1 MAREMQRLDHAPIG
15 AGQGLSQGRV
25 GDSIQMKRTVLSLAL
40 FSAFGS
46 LPAVSVAQ
54 SAPAASP
61 LTANIAL
68 TSDYRFRGIS
78 QTEKRFAV
86 QGGIDW
92 TGPGGLYLGNWNSTV
107 SDDFY
112 ANGRGLEMDFYGG
125 YKFEI
130 AKDVTLDLGA
140 IYYYYPGAYYTPTG
154 KPKYNNF
161 EVYAGVST
169 GPFSAKVY
177 YALSNLFGIN
187 DATTI
192 SAPNGDSKGSYYID
206 LGYSAEI
213 MPKLTLGAHVGYQSV
228 KNYSATYSYSDY
240 KLGVTYDLAGWM
252 LGANVY
258 GTNAANKVAYQLNGK
273 KLGET
278 GLVLSVARTF

>member
-1 MAREMQRLDHAPIG
+1 
-15 AGQGLSQGRV
+15 
-25 GDSIQMKRTVLSLAL
+25 MKRTVLSLAL

-140 IYYYYPGAYYTPTG
+140 IYYVYPGAYYSGFSG
-154 KPKYNNF
+154 KPKYSNF
-161 EVYAGVST
+161 EVYAGLSS

-177 YALSNLFGIN
+177 YALSNFFGLSN
-187 DATTI
+187 TVGA
-192 SAPNGDSKGSYYID
+192 AGDSKGSYYLD
-206 LGYSAEI
+206 FGYSAEI

-228 KNYSATYSYSDY
+228 NNYSDLSYTDY

-258 GTNAANKVAYQLNGK
+258 GTNADKALYTFQGK
-273 KLGET
+273 KLGTT

>member
-1 MAREMQRLDHAPIG
+1 MAREMQRPDHAPIG

-78 QTEKRFAV
+78 QTKRGFAV

-92 TGPGGLYLGNWNSTV
+92 TGPGGLYLGNWNSIV
-107 SDDFY
+107 SDAQY
-112 ANGRGLEMDFYGG
+112 LNGNKLEMDFYGG
-125 YKFEI
+125 YKFDI
-130 AKDVTLDLGA
+130 AKDVALDLGA
-140 IYYYYPGAYYTPTG
+140 IYYYYPGAYYNVASG
-154 KPKYNNF
+154 RPKYSNF
-161 EVYAGVST
+161 EVYAGVSS
-169 GPFSAKVY
+169 GPFSVKAY
-177 YALSNLFGIN
+177 YALSNLFGLDN
-187 DATTI
+187 TT
-192 SAPNGDSKGSYYID
+192 SAIGPNGDSKGSYYLD

-228 KNYSATYSYSDY
+228 KNYGALSYTDY
-240 KLGVTYDLAGWM
+240 KLGLTYDLAGWM

-258 GTNAANKVAYQLNGK
+258 TTNASKADYQAEGK
-273 KLGET
+273 KLGTT

>member
-1 MAREMQRLDHAPIG
+1 
-15 AGQGLSQGRV
+15 
-25 GDSIQMKRTVLSLAL
+25 MKRSALSLAL
-40 FSAFGS
+40 LGAFAS

-78 QTEKRFAV
+78 QTEKRFAI

-107 SDDFY
+107 SDESY

-140 IYYYYPGAYYTPTG
+140 IYYYYPGAYYSLPG
-154 KPKYNNF
+154 KPKYSNF

-169 GPFSAKVY
+169 GPFSAKLY
-177 YALSNLFGIN
+177 YALSDLFGLN
-187 DATTI
+187 SSTA
-192 SAPNGDSKGSYYID
+192 SVPNGDSKGSYYID

-228 KNYSATYSYSDY
+228 KNYSATNSYTDY
-240 KLGVTYDLAGWM
+240 KLGLTYDLAGWM

-258 GTNAANKVAYQLNGK
+258 GTNVGEKDFYRLNGK